1 MNNELEQLIADATP
15 FNALPLLIHILSR
28 DNVSVPQSMISLSR
42 TQYIQNYLFTTL
54 ILRELKN
61 VIIALA
67 ERGMKVIV
75 LKGAALTLNLYHDL
89 GLRPM
94 RDADL
99 LIHRKDLARVIEIM
113 CHLGYRRYLPPARA
127 GTETF
132 QGEVV
137 CIKDGEF
144 PVVIEPHWTL
154 GPEYP
159 YSGKIQADGLWQ
171 RATRINLD
179 GIDTLALCPEDSLL
193 HLCLHLFQHCQS
205 FWLIPACDIAELIR
219 HHKDSLDWRAF
230 LNRVIEFELCL
241 PVRYSLKRT
250 SEVFHLPIPGF
261 VFNELSSY
269 KPSRLDH
276 KLFTLL
282 SSQNNPIGPGNLT
295 KLLTIPGIGRKLRYL
310 GSVLFPSREWLM
322 SYYPC
327 SSTRPLSLYARHM
340 KNAVLTGIEVI
351 FRFVFRGN

>member
-1 MNNELEQLIADATP
+1 MNNELKQLIADATP
-15 FNALPLLIHILSR
+15 FNALPLLIHALGR
-28 DNVSVPQSMISLSR
+28 DSVSLPQSVISLSR
-42 TQYIQNYLFTTL
+42 TQYIQNYLSNTL
-54 ILRELKN
+54 ILRELKD

-113 CHLGYRRYLPPARA
+113 CHLGYRRCLSSARFGA
-127 GTETF
+127 ETF

-137 CIKDGEF
+137 CIKDGNF

-159 YSGKIQADGLWQ
+159 YSGRIQADGLWQ

-193 HLCLHLFQHCQS
+193 HLCLHQLQHCQN
-205 FWLIPACDIAELIR
+205 FELIPACDITELIR
-219 HHKDSLDWRAF
+219 HYKDRFDWRSF
-230 LNRVIEFELCL
+230 LNRIVEFKLCL
-241 PVRYSLKRT
+241 PVQYSLKMT

-269 KPSRLDH
+269 KPGRLEH
-276 KLFTLL
+276 KIFTWL
-282 SSQNNPIGPGNLT
+282 SSQNNTIGSRNLA
-295 KLLTIPGIGRKLRYL
+295 KLLTIPWIGRKLRYL

-322 SYYPC
+322 SYYPR
-327 SSTRPLSLYARHM
+327 SSTGPLGLYSRHM
-340 KNAVLTGIEVI
+340 KNVVLTGIEVI
-351 FRFVFRGN
+351 FRFVFRGK